1 MGTSWNKQH
10 HPSTD
15 IELTNIIKTTRSKSV
30 IENQDDFEECVLIW
44 LDSTIKD
51 GDLWIEE
58 LNHIRKIINNIKIFN
73 NPNDC
78 IIFMKMIVSDKI
90 FLIVSQ

>member
-1 MGTSWNKQH
+1 MGSILTKQSPH
-10 HPSTD
+10 ETF
-15 IELTNIIKTTRSKSV
+15 ELTNLARTVRSKSV
-30 IENQDDFEECVLIW
+30 TENQDDFEECVLIW